1 MTHHRQG
8 TNGYCAAVP
17 YNCAVTDNKTATVT
31 ILLCALGAIFEGAD
45 LQVAGVAAAGIVA
58 EFKPDPRD
66 LGIFFSA
73 STLGLCCG
81 ALLGGRLSDWVGRKR
96 VLIVSVAVFGL
107 FSLLAASASTFW
119 GLTWAR
125 LLTGLGLGGAFPI
138 FVALT
143 AESSAP
149 DRRSSNVALVY
160 SAMPLG
166 GAVISLLSMLMAP
179 AHWRQL
185 FIVGGIA
192 PLIVAPV
199 MGAYLKE
206 SQDFERTVAAEG
218 TGNAQQAGYLAVF
231 AQGRA
236 PRTVLL
242 WASFFLG
249 LLTLYLL
256 LNWLPTL
263 LLGFGLDKRHASFAQ
278 IAFNL
283 GGAAAALFVGRL
295 LDGEYRRISAV
306 VAFAALPVALG
317 CLALAPQQSSVI
329 VFMVLVLGTIVLAT
343 QVVMYAMAPQCYP
356 TRIRGVGVGTAVAV
370 GRVGSIVG
378 PAIAGLLVARG
389 LSTSQLLL
397 SLVPVTIVGG
407 ICAIALV
414 WIMSTNRG
422 YADPR

>member
-1 MTHHRQG
+1 MAITCSCR
-8 TNGYCAAVP
+8 TIAL
-17 YNCAVTDNKTATVT
+17 VTDNKTANVT
-31 ILLCALGAIFEGAD
+31 ILLCALGAIFEGVD
-45 LQVAGVAAAGIVA
+45 LQVAGVAAAGIIG
-58 EFKPDPRD
+58 EFKPDPQH

-73 STLGLCCG
+73 STLGLCGG
-81 ALLGGRLSDWVGRKR
+81 ALLGGRISDRIGRKR

-119 GLTWAR
+119 ALTWAR
-125 LLTGLGLGGAFPI
+125 VLTGLGLGGAFPI

-149 DRRSSNVALVY
+149 ERRSFNVAIVY
-160 SAMPLG
+160 SAMPFG
-166 GAVISLLSMLMAP
+166 GAVVSLLSMLIAS

-185 FIVGGIA
+185 FVVGGIA
-192 PLIVAPV
+192 PLIVAPI
-199 MGAYLKE
+199 MAAHLRE
-206 SQDFERTVAAEG
+206 SQAFERRVTARSEADSHAAG
-218 TGNAQQAGYLAVF
+218 FLAVF

-263 LLGFGLDKRHASFAQ
+263 LLGYGLDKRHASFAQ

-283 GGAAAALFVGRL
+283 GGSIAALFVGKL
-295 LDGEYRRISAV
+295 LDGAHRRGSAV
-306 VAFAALPVALG
+306 VVFAALPVSLG
-317 CLALAPQQSSVI
+317 CLALAPQDSFLI
-329 VFMVLVLGTIVLAT
+329 VFIVLALGIAVLAS

-370 GRVGSIVG
+370 GRIGSIAG
-378 PAIAGLLVARG
+378 PALAGILVARG
-389 LSTSQLLL
+389 QTTSQLLL
-397 SLVPVTIVGG
+397 NLVPVTIVGG
-407 ICAIALV
+407 MCAITLV
-414 WIMSTNRG
+414 WVMSKSRG
-422 YADPR
+422 HVDPE